1 LQDYCKTLLV
11 CSTLLVTPVVAKETV
26 SLSCVWTVYDH
37 NFESFFI
44 DLSSKKV
51 LWVEEETEHEISE
64 FTQGFIKFNGIKS
77 AMQGASGI
85 RLEDVAVNFK
95 INRING
101 NLDVIFNKGEADIGG
116 SCEISQVF

>member
-1 LQDYCKTLLV
+1 MPDYCKALIV
-11 CSTLLVTPVVAKETV
+11 CSTLLVTPVMAEETV
-26 SLSCVWTVYDH
+26 SLSCIWTVYDH

-64 FTQGFIKFNGIKS
+64 FSQGFIKFNGIKS
-77 AMQGASGI
+77 AMQGPSGI

-101 NLDVIFNKGEADIGG
+101 KFYVTSEKVDTDRVG
-116 SCEISQVF
+116 SCEIGQLF